1 MTHPTRVLL
10 VVSEASPFTAASG
23 LGDLMRA
30 LPEKLQDSGRYEMRI
45 MMPRYGI
52 ISERRNRLHEVIRL
66 SGAEFPVAGGK
77 ESLKV
82 KVASIPGIRLQ
93 VYFMENAR
101 FFKRKG
107 TYTGRDGEDYDDNA
121 ERALFFG
128 RAALTTI
135 RNLGWSPDI
144 VHAAGWAAALVP
156 YLVAEEYRGDDL
168 LGGARSI
175 YTPDGH
181 DALVPVDPALLA
193 IDSGA
198 TPDLSTAL
206 TLRSI
211 AERYSVGTI
220 FEPAPP
226 VDPDDLYVAEAMGR
240 YDEIQPLREG

>member
-1 MTHPTRVLL
+1 MAHPTRVLL
-10 VVSEASPFTAASG
+10 VVSEASPFTEESA
-23 LGDLMRA
+23 LGALLRS

-45 MMPRYGI
+45 MMPRYGV

-66 SGAEFPVAGGK
+66 SGAELPVGSGK
-77 ESLKV
+77 EALKV

-93 VYFMENAR
+93 VYFMENPR

-107 TYTGRDGEDYDDNA
+107 TFVGREGEEYDDNA

-156 YLVAEEYRGDDL
+156 YLVSQEYRGDAL
-168 LGGARSI
+168 LGHARSI

-181 DALVPVDPALLA
+181 DALAPVDPALLVV
-193 IDSGA
+193 DDGPVPDVGGA
-198 TPDLSTAL
+198 A
-206 TLRSI
+206 TLRQM
-211 AERYSVGTI
+211 AERYSKGVI
-220 FEPAPP
+220 FEPVPT
-226 VDPDDLYVAEAMGR
+226 VDPDALYVAEAMGR
-240 YDEIQPLREG
+240 YEEILSSVEA